1 PLATVLRCL
10 PVFLRTVRLPPSST
24 LFPYTTLFR
33 SLLLVGFASVLFL
46 FVRIWSLISHL
57 LVAGSSMLDGMSLL
71 NRDKSKRWLRIAEK
85 RGVDTS
91 GHVGV
96 WSLRPEGARTVTVL
110 FDDRVVVSRGG
121 RAAELA
127 GYGSD
132 LTVVQLEDVAGVASS
147 VEGFIGW
154 VGLWGK
160 GFEHW
165 FPVPRRVVKDVRARV
180 DAQIRGVRS

>member
-1 PLATVLRCL
+1 M
-10 PVFLRTVRLPPSST
+10 
-24 LFPYTTLFR
+24 
-33 SLLLVGFASVLFL
+33 
-46 FVRIWSLISHL
+46 ISHL